1 MAWNLEAAKPKVPVK
16 MFEMEKMP
24 EGGAG
29 GGLKVEQDRP
39 EAQPVHSQVRRIK
52 QDEARELLLRLQLLE
67 IRPATSFREPAARQA
82 SPSPLRCAGSGQAI
96 SVGD

>member
-1 MAWNLEAAKPKVPVK
+1 

-24 EGGAG
+24 EEGERGD
-29 GGLKVEQDRP
+29 LKVEQDQP

-52 QDEARELLLRLQLLE
+52 QEDEEARELLLRLQLLE
-67 IRPATSFREPAARQA
+67 MRPATGFREPAARQA
-82 SPSPLRCAGSGQAI
+82 SPSPLRRAGGGQAI